1 MAEARLHRRER
12 RARSAYK
19 ALVIVV
25 LIGVAGTGLSVFD
38 IVDGKQTAWPMV
50 FISIVVLVVG
60 VLAERAFRSRLAT
73 AAAADHRELAVMGE
87 GGLPYGIG
95 RHPEGFVVR
104 AAAGIIALDAIQ
116 PDRFV
121 STSGYVRALLV
132 QPADPLVDAAQ
143 QPATRPSSTIGGRL
157 EEQSVS

>member
-12 RARSAYK
+12 RARSACK

-73 AAAADHRELAVMGE
+73 AAAADHREL
-87 GGLPYGIG
+87 GGDG
-95 RHPEGFVVR
+95 
-104 AAAGIIALDAIQ
+104 
-116 PDRFV
+116 
-121 STSGYVRALLV
+121 
-132 QPADPLVDAAQ
+132 
-143 QPATRPSSTIGGRL
+143 
-157 EEQSVS
+157 